1 MLLIIWGG
9 YVGVV
14 KVCLLIV
21 VLYEGCFIFIIIGI
35 EYDFDIWCVLYFL
48 FNNIKWIKKV
58 FEK

>member
-1 MLLIIWGG
+1 M
-9 YVGVV
+9 GVV

-48 FNNIKWIKKV
+48 FNDIK
-58 FEK
+58 